1 LGSSP
6 PGDQDK
12 QKKKNKRVGFAL
24 ESSKGTTT
32 SQDFGGSDAE
42 GMLSLPSQSM
52 ISDDDDFEE
61 GRNQIVKKDEIDEE
75 DELGFQKIVREDA
88 DREDDEEAKDAM
100 TVQQKTNFFVSHL
113 LCLKLY
119 PIRSSTLC

>member
-1 LGSSP
+1 LGASP
-6 PGDQDK
+6 PGDLDK
-12 QKKKNKRVGFAL
+12 HKKKNKRVGFAL

-88 DREDDEEAKDAM
+88 
-100 TVQQKTNFFVSHL
+100 
-113 LCLKLY
+113 
-119 PIRSSTLC
+119 

>member
-1 LGSSP
+1 LGASP
-6 PGDQDK
+6 PGDLDK
-12 QKKKNKRVGFAL
+12 HKKKNKKVGFAL

-88 DREDDEEAKDAM
+88 YGEDDEEAKDAM

-113 LCLKLY
+113 F
-119 PIRSSTLC
+119 